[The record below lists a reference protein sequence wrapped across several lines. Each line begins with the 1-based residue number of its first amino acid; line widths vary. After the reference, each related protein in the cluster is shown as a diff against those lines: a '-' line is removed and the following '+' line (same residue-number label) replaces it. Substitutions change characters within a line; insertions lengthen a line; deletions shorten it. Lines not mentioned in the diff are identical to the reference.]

1 VREVAR
7 SAAPGRSFP
16 LTNNMSAVTPDLYR
30 PMYGAEVGSSLAF
43 HSLNLPNPRQVPI
56 GPNAI
61 IDDNIT
67 IARSS

>member
-1 VREVAR
+1 
-7 SAAPGRSFP
+7 
-16 LTNNMSAVTPDLYR
+16 MSAVTPDLYR
-30 PMYGAEVGSSLAF
+30 PMYGAEVGAFLAF